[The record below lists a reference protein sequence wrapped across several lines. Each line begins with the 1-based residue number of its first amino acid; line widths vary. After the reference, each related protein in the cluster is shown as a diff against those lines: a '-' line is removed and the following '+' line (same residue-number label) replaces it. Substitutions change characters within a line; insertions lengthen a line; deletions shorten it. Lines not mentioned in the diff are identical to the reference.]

1 MPTIKEVLHEAASAI
16 SIAAFI
22 EGAAIAVFLAGVFVA
37 FALSVAP

>member
-1 MPTIKEVLHEAASAI
+1 VPTIKEVLHEAASAI